1 MKFGK
6 EYGFLLM
13 VLIAGCLLGGCEKR
27 KSESE
32 NMMSGNIKET
42 NQEARKQ

>member
-13 VLIAGCLLGGCEKR
+13 VLIAGCLLGGCEKENRNR
-27 KSESE
+27 K
-32 NMMSGNIKET
+32 I
-42 NQEARKQ
+42 